1 MSSFAYSGAMPSA
14 ILGYMEF
21 RDGRFNNR
29 IEREEQ

>member
-1 MSSFAYSGAMPSA
+1 MSSLIYSGAMPSA

-29 IEREEQ
+29 IERHD